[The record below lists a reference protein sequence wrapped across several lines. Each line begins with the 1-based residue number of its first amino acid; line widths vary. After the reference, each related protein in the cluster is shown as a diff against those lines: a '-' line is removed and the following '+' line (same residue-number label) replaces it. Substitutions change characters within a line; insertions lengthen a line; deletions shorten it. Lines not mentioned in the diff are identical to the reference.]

1 MAKTKRAA
9 AAVVAVRAAELAATA
24 LVMWLVST
32 SGTYP
37 GGGDAYAHLARAQ
50 ALLDSLRAGDPWP
63 LVSPQWYNGAQV
75 MRFWGPLTG
84 YALAALVA
92 VAGSVLGAYAL
103 FCGLVY
109 LVGALGW
116 LYACW
121 REERPLLGLALGALW
136 FLLPANLC
144 ALFQEGDLSRALCLA
159 VVPALLGVASR
170 ALSHGGRGAYAGVA
184 VASALV
190 VLADAGYAVLV
201 GLCLLALVACH
212 GLVRHEWAR
221 GLRVLLAALFGCAAD
236 AAWLVPFALGGGF
249 ADVSQAPAQSLAAT
263 LAPQGWLA
271 GADAGTYLGLAAA
284 LLVAF
289 GLVCAR
295 RQALP
300 ALLAAALL
308 VACTARLVQPVVGV
322 LTRVTRSGSLGLV
335 SLAAAL
341 LLLALARWRS
351 LRRPILVVALA
362 LLAADALP
370 SWQLLYGNHN
380 GASTQERLE
389 RDAASTLVDRARE
402 VTVQRLALVDEA
414 GLDAESAYLA
424 TSLDGTGV
432 AIAEGSD
439 SRAATAKNYEQ
450 LDRALEEGRFAYL
463 FDRSVELGCDSV
475 IVRTSLVQDQ
485 QANVAARLD
494 GAAGQSGYLLVAESG
509 DYRLYHRDVNGTF
522 GVRSTYRAA
531 AIGTGAGQIA
541 LQFPVVEEC
550 DSICLNDYTPD
561 ELSAYDVLYLDGF
574 TYTDHDAAEGLVRA
588 AAASGTRVVIM
599 ADGIPADEHT
609 GETSFLGVSCQPITF
624 HGGFPELSTNLGR
637 LSCTLFPSGHELWQT
652 VYVNGLE
659 DVWGSID
666 EEGRTLPFMGT
677 TCGGNVVFV
686 GLNLTYFEAVTA
698 DPAAAALLAEALDL
712 DPGELPSRELVPIQ
726 VSWSAREL
734 VVESPEDGVSTTLA
748 WQDVF
753 VPEDGGALSHRNNL
767 LLVDAGETRARL
779 VYPLGR

>member
-1 MAKTKRAA
+1 MDKGKRFATLAA
-9 AAVVAVRAAELAATA
+9 ACVAQLAATA

-50 ALLDSLRAGDPWP
+50 ALLDSVHAGDLCP

-92 VAGSVLGAYAL
+92 VAGSALGAYVL

-116 LYACW
+116 LNACW
-121 REERPLLGLALGALW
+121 REGRPFLGLALGALW

-159 VVPALLGVASR
+159 LVPTLLGVTSR
-170 ALSHGGRGAYAGVA
+170 ALGRGGRGAYAGVA
-184 VASALV
+184 AASALV

-201 GLCLLALVACH
+201 GLCLLALLVCHGIACH
-212 GLVRHEWAR
+212 EWGR
-221 GLRVLLAALFGCAAD
+221 GLRVLLAVLAGCAVD
-236 AAWLVPFALGGGF
+236 AAWLVPFVAGGGF

-263 LAPQGWLA
+263 LAPQGWLS

-284 LLVAF
+284 VLAVFGIACSRRESRPAF
-289 GLVCAR
+289 
-295 RQALP
+295 
-300 ALLAAALL
+300 LAAALL
-308 VACTARLVQPVVGV
+308 VACTAQLVQPVVGV

-351 LRRPILVVALA
+351 LRRPVLAVVLV
-362 LLAADALP
+362 LLAIDALP
-370 SWQLLYGNHN
+370 SWKLLYGNHN
-380 GASTQERLE
+380 GASAQERLE
-389 RDAASTLVDRARE
+389 RDAASTLVDQARE

-424 TSLDGTGV
+424 TSLDGAGV

-439 SRAATAKNYEQ
+439 SRAAVAKNYEQ

-485 QANVAARLD
+485 HEGVATRLD
-494 GAAGQSGYLLVAESG
+494 AAAGQSGYLLVAESG
-509 DYRLYHRDVNGTF
+509 DYRLYHRDVEGTF

-531 AIGTGAGQIA
+531 AIGAGAGQIA
-541 LQFPVVEEC
+541 LQFPAVEEC
-550 DSICLNDYTPD
+550 DSACLDDYTAD
-561 ELSAYDVLYLDGF
+561 QLSAYDVVYLDGF

-588 AAASGTRVVIM
+588 IAASGTRVVIM

-609 GETSFLGVSCQPITF
+609 GDTSFLGVSCQPITF
-624 HGGFPELSTNLGR
+624 HGGFPELTTNLGQ
-637 LSCTLFPSGHELWQT
+637 LSCALFPSGHELWQT

-686 GLNLTYFEAVTA
+686 GLNLTYFETVTA
-698 DPAAAALLAEALDL
+698 DPGAAALLAEALDL

-734 VVESPEDGVSTTLA
+734 TVESPEDGVSTTLA

-753 VPEDGGALSHRNNL
+753 VPEDGTLVHRNNL
-767 LLVDAGETRARL
+767 LVVDAGETRVRL
-779 VYPLGR
+779 AYPLGH